1 MWNIKKGYK
10 WTYLQNRNRLTNFEK
25 LTVTKGDRF
34 GGRDGLGAWDGNV
47 LKLGCDDG
55 CATINII
62 KFIEKK
68 RKTFIREYT
77 GNLFFSKAHRWIT
90 Q

>member
-1 MWNIKKGYK
+1 MKLDSETQISYAIICMWDIKKGYK

-55 CATINII
+55 CITI
-62 KFIEKK
+62 K
-68 RKTFIREYT
+68 
-77 GNLFFSKAHRWIT
+77 
-90 Q
+90 